1 MHRFRTVRPR
11 LLACAAV
18 FLIACGGDLPTAPAA
33 TTTASVAPVHL
44 IAAGD
49 GAWHTLREYYVGTAY
64 VTELELGAALLGEE
78 YQGSVFIK
86 LSVPQVTGTTTS
98 SSMPCITSTVMKTEV
113 RAGWTASIKK
123 PGGCDK
129 SIEIDFT
136 SKTKQRATFKWTYI
150 FGLTKVDFGAVR

>member
-1 MHRFRTVRPR
+1 MYQFRNARPR
-11 LLACAAV
+11 LLACATV
-18 FLIACGGDLPTAPAA
+18 LLMACGGELPTAPTT
-33 TTTASVAPVHL
+33 TTTASVAPTNL

-49 GAWHTLREYYVGTAY
+49 GAWHTLREYFVGTTY

-86 LSVPQVTGTTTS
+86 LSVPQVTGTPTS
-98 SSMPCITSTVMKTEV
+98 STMPCITSTVMKTEV

-129 SIEIDFT
+129 SIEVDFT